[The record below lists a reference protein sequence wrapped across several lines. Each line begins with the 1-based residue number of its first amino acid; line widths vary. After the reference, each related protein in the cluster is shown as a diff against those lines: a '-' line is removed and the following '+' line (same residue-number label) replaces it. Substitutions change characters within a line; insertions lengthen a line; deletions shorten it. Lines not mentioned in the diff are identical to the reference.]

1 MNKYLLLTAITAALA
16 LSACTAQ
23 RVSNFPSY
31 KLKIQQGNELD
42 AQAVAQL
49 QPGLSRQQVQMLLGT
64 PTLRDPFHADRW
76 DYTYAISRNG
86 VVREQQ
92 TLTVYFNGD
101 SLARVEGS
109 ALESVRQQ
117 LQQQPQAAPAP
128 SAPVTNAPLY

>member
-16 LSACTAQ
+16 LSACSVQ

-31 KLKIQQGNELD
+31 KLKVQQGNELD

-101 SLARVEGS
+101 SLARVEGN
-109 ALESVRQQ
+109 ALETVRQQ
-117 LQQQPQAAPAP
+117 LQQQQTAAPAP
-128 SAPVTNAPLY
+128 SAPASNAP

>member
-16 LSACTAQ
+16 LSACSVQ

-31 KLKIQQGNELD
+31 KLKVQQGNELD

-101 SLARVEGS
+101 SLARVEGN
-109 ALESVRQQ
+109 ALETVRQQ
-117 LQQQPQAAPAP
+117 LQQQQTAAPAP
-128 SAPVTNAPLY
+128 SAPATNAPLY